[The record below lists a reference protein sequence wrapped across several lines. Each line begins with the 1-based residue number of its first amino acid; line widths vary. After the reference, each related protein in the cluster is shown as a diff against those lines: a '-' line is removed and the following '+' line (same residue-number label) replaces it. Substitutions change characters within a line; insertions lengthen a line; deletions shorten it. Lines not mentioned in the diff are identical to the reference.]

1 MPVLPDHSRL
11 TTQGTG
17 LETSAGH
24 SSRSPRLFQIFYLP
38 AQAEQLEPEF
48 IPYSNVENP
57 RPEWC
62 EYHVF
67 RKEYQAGT
75 CDHGITG
82 FVSWKFRQKT
92 GMSGEA
98 FCSSIEAHPG
108 YDVYFVNPF
117 PRLAK
122 RWMPNVWRQGD
133 QCHPRLSQITQSLL
147 DKLGYK
153 VNLRSLRMREQHIAY
168 CNYWAG
174 TPQFWQRYMQFCEPI
189 YDLIE
194 NGLSHDE
201 RAVLLKRADVYS
213 DSCYIPYIFER
224 LFPTLLCIDDDIR
237 ALRMHPG
244 AKRRRTWG
252 EWVGREVSRP
262 YRRYMAKR
270 QAAAASPQRK
280 SA

>member
-1 MPVLPDHSRL
+1 MQALIGTGKSGDHSP
-11 TTQGTG
+11 Q
-17 LETSAGH
+17 
-24 SSRSPRLFQIFYLP
+24 SSRIFQIFYQP
-38 AQAEQLEPEF
+38 TQIDHLEDAF
-48 IPYSNVENP
+48 IPYSNIENS

-62 EYHVF
+62 EYYIF

-98 FCSSIEAHPG
+98 FCSWVEAHPG

-117 PRLAK
+117 PRLTK
-122 RWMPNVWRQGD
+122 RWMPNVWNQGD
-133 QCHPRLSQITQSLL
+133 QCHPGITQIAQSLL
-147 DKLGYK
+147 DRLGYK
-153 VNLRSLRMREQHIAY
+153 IKLRHLRMGENHIAY

-201 RAVLLKRADVYS
+201 RAVLLKRADRYS
-213 DSCYIPYIFER
+213 DSCYLPYIFER
-224 LFPTLLCIDDDIR
+224 LFPTLLCIDDGIR
-237 ALRMHPG
+237 ALRMHTSTE
-244 AKRRRTWG
+244 RRRTWG
-252 EWVGREVSRP
+252 EWVSREVSRP
-262 YRRYMAKR
+262 YRRYIAKR
-270 QAAAASPQRK
+270 QAAAESLQQK